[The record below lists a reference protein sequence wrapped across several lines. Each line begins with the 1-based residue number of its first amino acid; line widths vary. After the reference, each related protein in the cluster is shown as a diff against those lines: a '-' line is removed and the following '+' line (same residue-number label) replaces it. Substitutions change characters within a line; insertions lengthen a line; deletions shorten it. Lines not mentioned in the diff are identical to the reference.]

1 MSTLEKAIA
10 LATKKHAGQLDK
22 AGQPYI
28 LHPLRLMLNVESMD
42 QKMVAVMHDLLED
55 TDTTIVDLIT
65 LGFSQNVIDAV
76 VALTKKEG
84 ESRLD
89 AAKRIVKNSLARTV
103 KLADLADNMDL
114 SRIKSPTQRDFMCL
128 EEYKKVKDFLLNPPA
143 ALI

>member
-10 LATKKHAGQLDK
+10 LAAKKHAGQIDK

-28 LHPLRLMLNVESMD
+28 LHPLRLMFNVDTIE

-55 TDTTIVDLIT
+55 TDTTIVDLIS

-89 AAKRIVKNSLARTV
+89 AAKRIVKNPLARTI
-103 KLADLADNMDL
+103 KLADLADNMDI
-114 SRIKSPTQRDFMCL
+114 SRIKSPTARDLSRL
-128 EEYKKVKDFLLNPPA
+128 EEYKKVKEFLLNPPA
-143 ALI
+143 LFV

>member
-10 LATKKHAGQLDK
+10 LAAKKHAGQLDK

-55 TDTTIVDLIT
+55 TDATIVDLIT

-114 SRIKSPTQRDFMCL
+114 SRIKSPTPRDFMRL
-128 EEYKKVKDFLLNPPA
+128 EEYKKVKDFLLNPPT

>member
-10 LATKKHAGQLDK
+10 LAAKKHAGQIDK

-28 LHPLRLMLNVESMD
+28 LHPLRLMLNVDSIE

-55 TDTTIVDLIT
+55 TDTTIVDLIS

-84 ESRLD
+84 ENRLD
-89 AAKRIVKNSLARTV
+89 AAKRIVKNPLARTV
-103 KLADLADNMDL
+103 KLADLADNMDI
-114 SRIKSPTQRDFMCL
+114 SRIKSPTARDVLRL
-128 EEYKKVKDFLLNPPA
+128 EEYKKVKEFLLNPPT
-143 ALI
+143 LFV